1 MINMKH
7 AYSSNTYTLLHFE
20 RHFDPSVFYSKPP
33 LKRTKSKHQ
42 SYSKPPLKR
51 TKSKHQSYSKPSV
64 KKEKDVLNITIKK
77 NSSFSNLF
85 ILSGTN

>member
-20 RHFDPSVFYSKPP
+20 RHFDPRVLLQKHKRMPRIIYSKPP

-42 SYSKPPLKR
+42 SYSKPPVN
-51 TKSKHQSYSKPSV
+51 T
-64 KKEKDVLNITIKK
+64 EKDVLDITIKK
-77 NSSFSNLF
+77 NSSFSDLF
-85 ILSGTN
+85 ILSGAN

>member
-20 RHFDPSVFYSKPP
+20 RHFDPSVF
-33 LKRTKSKHQ
+33 
-42 SYSKPPLKR
+42 YSKPPLKR